1 MKQSP
6 LGYSGPVLEGALKFE
21 TLEGV
26 RVEYCSTGLFVV
38 QGQTKL
44 EALKKLVEQMR
55 DDADYIELIMMRN
68 ESTNQG

>member
-21 TLEGV
+21 FLEGL
-26 RVEYCSTGLFVV
+26 RIEYCSTGLHRVS
-38 QGQTKL
+38 GQTKL
-44 EALKKLVEQMR
+44 EALKKLVERMR
-55 DDADYIELIMMRN
+55 DDADYIESIMIRN

>member
-1 MKQSP
+1 MKQST

-26 RVEYCSTGLFVV
+26 RVEYCSTGLLYVEA
-38 QGQTKL
+38 QTKL
-44 EALKKLVEQMR
+44 EALKELVQRMR
-55 DDADYIELIMMRN
+55 DDADYIESIMIRN

>member
-21 TLEGV
+21 SLDEV
-26 RVEYCSTGLFVV
+26 RIEYCSTGLVHV
-38 QGQTKL
+38 SGQTKL
-44 EALKKLVEQMR
+44 EALKKLVERMR
-55 DDADYIELIMMRN
+55 DDADYIESIMIRN